1 MFLSRYLSRN
11 CHCGKHPTK
20 SRETPICFESL
31 ETHQG
36 EGRGEGAL
44 LKEKEKKPKKKKD
57 EEEKMNNENKEKL
70 NILKL

>member
-44 LKEKEKKPKKKKD
+44 LKEKEKKHFLRAGSWPVC
-57 EEEKMNNENKEKL
+57 L
-70 NILKL
+70 LI